1 MISSVLLYVC
11 LILLDQTVVIV
22 VFSAAAVATTQ
33 YIKVKV
39 TIEAGLRCLNN
50 SSKTNYVILSSF

>member
-39 TIEAGLRCLNN
+39 TVEAGL
-50 SSKTNYVILSSF
+50 K